1 MDETRV
7 NAGGGQQAA
16 DHTASLINEATL
28 LLKCLR
34 SLRAMRLKHIN
45 FDAASSSGLMA
56 LVDGGVA
63 HGLRM
68 AYESEINQLEQ
79 VEVELASGTALL

>member
-1 MDETRV
+1 MK
-7 NAGGGQQAA
+7 
-16 DHTASLINEATL
+16 L
-28 LLKCLR
+28 
-34 SLRAMRLKHIN
+34 IN

-56 LVDGGVA
+56 LLDGGVT

-68 AYESEINQLEQ
+68 AYESEISQLEQ

>member
-1 MDETRV
+1 MDETKV

-16 DHTASLINEATL
+16 DHMTTLINVATL

-34 SLRAMRLKHIN
+34 SLRAMRLKLIN

-56 LVDGGVA
+56 LLDGGVT

-68 AYESEINQLEQ
+68 AYESEISQLEQ